1 MTKNRF
7 ANKPALSADERP
19 PDAELEVLAC
29 LWQRG
34 EATARQVRETLS
46 GYRPMAHGAIVTLLK
61 RLESKN
67 LVVRRKGP
75 VGKAFLYRPTRSA
88 DPTYR
93 RVVGDMLERIFGGNG
108 VRMVTALLDAKPPTQ
123 EELSDLHQLI
133 DELELK
139 AQKREKEK

>member
-1 MTKNRF
+1 
-7 ANKPALSADERP
+7 
-19 PDAELEVLAC
+19 
-29 LWQRG
+29 
-34 EATARQVRETLS
+34 
-46 GYRPMAHGAIVTLLK
+46 MAHGAIVTLLK

-75 VGKAFLYRPTRSA
+75 VGKAFLYSPTRSA

-123 EELSDLHQLI
+123 EELSDLHRLI
-133 DELELK
+133 DDLELK